1 MTYERTTGT
10 QRIVQKRR
18 PWTEEEDESLR
29 KAVEELGTGN
39 WAEIAKEIPDRT
51 AKQCRER
58 WNTCLNPNLNKGPWT
73 KEEGLKLIQTVQKI
87 EEQRGK
93 IEYGFWAE
101 IAKEIP
107 GRTAKQCRER
117 WNIYLN
123 PNLNKGPW
131 TPEEDRIII
140 ETQKKIGNQWTKIA
154 LLLPGRS
161 NDTVRCRWYNA
172 LQKQKET
179 QNPQGQPNKKP
190 LRRACIYLPK
200 ALQNPQEQPTIHQQP
215 LQNPQEQ
222 PTIHQQPLQN
232 PQGQPTIYPQQPL
245 QLGQGYP
252 GQPTIHPQQPL
263 QNPQVQPNK
272 KPLRRACIYLPEAL
286 QNPQVQ
292 PAIHPQQP
300 LQLGQGYSG
309 QGYLGQPTIHQQPLQ
324 NPQKTQLSKITEI
337 SDSLHIA
344 IEDID
349 KFLRNFTPNKQPQ
362 QRGS

>member
-10 QRIVQKRR
+10 QRVVQERR
-18 PWTEEEDESLR
+18 PWTSEEDELLR

-93 IEYGFWAE
+93 IEHGFWAE

-179 QNPQGQPNKKP
+179 QNPQVQPNKKP

-200 ALQNPQEQPTIHQQP
+200 ALQNPQGQPTIYPQQP
-215 LQNPQEQ
+215 LQLGQGYLGQ

-232 PQGQPTIYPQQPL
+232 PQGQPT
-245 QLGQGYP
+245 
-252 GQPTIHPQQPL
+252 
-263 QNPQVQPNK
+263 
-272 KPLRRACIYLPEAL
+272 
-286 QNPQVQ
+286 
-292 PAIHPQQP
+292 IHPQQP

>member
-215 LQNPQEQ
+215 LQNPQ
-222 PTIHQQPLQN
+222 
-232 PQGQPTIYPQQPL
+232 
-245 QLGQGYP
+245 
-252 GQPTIHPQQPL
+252 
-263 QNPQVQPNK
+263 VQPNK